1 MRRKQKFRLPEKGAG
16 SSVLGPFEYV
26 NKLLSRIT
34 LDGVSLASRAGTEN
48 VSSGDIFQIN
58 LSIML
63 LTVLSRL
70 KGEAL
75 PG

>member
-1 MRRKQKFRLPEKGAG
+1 MEFLWLQEH
-16 SSVLGPFEYV
+16 
-26 NKLLSRIT
+26 
-34 LDGVSLASRAGTEN
+34 

-70 KGEAL
+70 KDEDLAG
-75 PG
+75 

>member
-1 MRRKQKFRLPEKGAG
+1 MRRKQKFRLPEKGAE
-16 SSVLGPFEYV
+16 SSVLGPFEDV
-26 NKLLSRIT
+26 NKLLSGIT

-58 LSIML
+58 LSVML

-70 KGEAL
+70 EGEAL